1 MAAQTRVIAQFQDKN
16 QIIFLMDQDIYD
28 YLNYDEE
35 GEDTAIFADLA
46 DTVGGSVTPLL
57 GEETDK
63 LYLKDIPA
71 YQENELL
78 QQLPQEMFFVMRREQ
93 DVNPKGDEEIA
104 EIYQR
109 SVKMMENLAS
119 GTVSE
124 LAASAQ
130 ES

>member
-1 MAAQTRVIAQFQDKN
+1 M
-16 QIIFLMDQDIYD
+16 
-28 YLNYDEE
+28 
-35 GEDTAIFADLA
+35 
-46 DTVGGSVTPLL
+46 GGSVAPLL
-57 GEETDK
+57 GEETEK
-63 LYLKDIPA
+63 LDLKDIPA

-78 QQLPQEMFFVMRREQ
+78 HHLPQEMFFVMRREQ

-130 ES
+130 EA